1 MKTIK
6 KLKYILLTAVAAI
19 ILSSYTVYRSDFF
32 EIAKQIEIFTALFKE
47 INMNYVDEVNP
58 AELMNTAITKML
70 ADLDPYTNFY
80 NEQDVEDARIQKS
93 ANYANLGIQLKK
105 IENKVVVTELIKD
118 FAADQAGLKL
128 GDQILKI
135 ENSPISNLQ
144 NDLSEVLNGAP
155 NTTINLEIKRQNE
168 TKTISL
174 KRILSQPSAVPFYGM
189 ADDKTGFIVL
199 SQFTRTASKDV
210 GLAVLELK
218 EKGAK
223 QLILDLRN
231 NPGGLL
237 SEAVNV
243 SNIFVPK
250 DQLIVYTKSQIESYN
265 ATYATRREP
274 IDTEIPLVVL
284 INDRSASASEIVSG
298 SLQDLDRAVIVGAR
312 SFGKGL
318 VQRPKPLKYGTQ
330 VKITISRY
338 FLPSGRGIQALDYE
352 NGKSIRKSIENSTA
366 FQTQNGRTVYDGG
379 GIKPDV
385 KIEAE
390 QISDFTQTLIDDLVI
405 FDFSTQFA
413 NQNPDLDWK
422 KFEVD
427 NTIFNQFLDYVKYRK
442 YLPKTET
449 DETFETFVKSAK
461 ADNFDE
467 KFIKTLNNLKSEIQA
482 EKADLF
488 KTYQSQIS
496 ALISDQII
504 KHYAYNQ
511 GVYQHNLD
519 QAEVVQKAVEILSNQ
534 NKYKTILKP

>member
-1 MKTIK
+1 
-6 KLKYILLTAVAAI
+6 
-19 ILSSYTVYRSDFF
+19 
-32 EIAKQIEIFTALFKE
+32 
-47 INMNYVDEVNP
+47 
-58 AELMNTAITKML
+58 
-70 ADLDPYTNFY
+70 
-80 NEQDVEDARIQKS
+80 
-93 ANYANLGIQLKK
+93 
-105 IENKVVVTELIKD
+105 
-118 FAADQAGLKL
+118 
-128 GDQILKI
+128 
-135 ENSPISNLQ
+135 
-144 NDLSEVLNGAP
+144 
-155 NTTINLEIKRQNE
+155 
-168 TKTISL
+168 
-174 KRILSQPSAVPFYGM
+174 
-189 ADDKTGFIVL
+189 
-199 SQFTRTASKDV
+199 
-210 GLAVLELK
+210 
-218 EKGAK
+218 
-223 QLILDLRN
+223 
-231 NPGGLL
+231 
-237 SEAVNV
+237 
-243 SNIFVPK
+243 
-250 DQLIVYTKSQIESYN
+250 
-265 ATYATRREP
+265 
-274 IDTEIPLVVL
+274 
-284 INDRSASASEIVSG
+284 
-298 SLQDLDRAVIVGAR
+298 VIVGAR

>member
-1 MKTIK
+1 MK

-32 EIAKQIEIFTALFKE
+32 EIAKQIEIFTALYKE

-58 AELMNTAITKML
+58 AELMDTAITKML

-93 ANYANLGIQLKK
+93 ANYANLGL
-105 IENKVVVTELIKD
+105 ELRSLEDKVVVTNLLKD
-118 FAADQAGLKL
+118 FAADQSGLKL

-135 ENSPISNLQ
+135 DDSPVSDYQNNLG
-144 NDLSEVLNGAP
+144 EVLNGAP
-155 NTTINLEIKRQNE
+155 NTSVELEIKRKNQ
-168 TKTISL
+168 TKVINL
-174 KRILSQPSAVPFYGM
+174 KRVLSKPSAVPFYGM
-189 ADDKTGFIVL
+189 ADNKTGFIVL
-199 SQFTRTASKDV
+199 SQFTQTASKDV

-218 EKGAK
+218 EQGAER
-223 QLILDLRN
+223 LILDLRN

-250 DQLIVYTKSQIESYN
+250 DQLIVYTKSQIENYN
-265 ATYATRREP
+265 ATYATKREP

-284 INDRSASASEIVSG
+284 INDKSASASEIVSG

-379 GIKPDV
+379 GVKPDV
-385 KIEAE
+385 NVEAE
-390 QISDFTQTLIDDLVI
+390 EISDFTQTLIDDLVI

-413 NQNPDLDWK
+413 NQNPDLEWK

-427 NTIFNQFLDYVKYRK
+427 NTVFNQFLDYVKDRK

-449 DETFETFVKSAK
+449 DESLETFVKSAK
-461 ADNFDE
+461 ADNFDQ
-467 KFIKTLNNLKSEIQA
+467 KFIKTLNNLKSEINA
-482 EKADLF
+482 EKNELF
-488 KTYQSQIS
+488 ETYQSQIS

-511 GVYQHNLD
+511 GVYQHNLEKSE
-519 QAEVVQKAVEILSNQ
+519 AVKKAVEVLSNESKL
-534 NKYKTILKP
+534 NAILNPNE